1 MEMYWLNGVLFLIVM
16 FKLML
21 HLVILLL
28 VLIIWG
34 WFEMDRLFIQFML
47 FVNRLKH
54 IPMSIVMIFTFIV
67 CSLVVARM
75 MEVHINAK

>member
-34 WFEMDRLFIQFML
+34 WFEMDRLFI
-47 FVNRLKH
+47 H
-54 IPMSIVMIFTFIV
+54 IPVSIVMIFTFIV